1 MNETTDVVK
10 GRIENLK
17 RIATRTPNSMITF
30 TVAGTPCKAFGK
42 GAETVVRWIECD
54 PNSAGEFAG
63 HFEKRSEKYGKEFV
77 AVHGKP
83 IETERVDKADRFV
96 MAASGTGAPGA
107 ASASVPPAPNET
119 IPAKEPIGFNTD
131 LAAKETSTPL
141 SYTPPARPP
150 LPLDDFVRAEWVT
163 FEDLENQYK
172 SQRAGVKNG
181 KTASTGKASE

>member
-30 TVAGTPCKAFGK
+30 TVGGTPCKAFGK
-42 GAETVVRWIECD
+42 DAEAVVRWIERD

-83 IETERVDKADRFV
+83 IETARIDKADRFV
-96 MAASGTGAPGA
+96 MAASGTGVPGA
-107 ASASVPPAPNET
+107 ASASAPPARNEP
-119 IPAKEPIGFNTD
+119 IPAKEPIGVKTD
-131 LAAKETSTPL
+131 LAAKEPSTPM
-141 SYTPPARPP
+141 SYMLAARPP
-150 LPLDDFVRAEWVT
+150 LPVDDYVHVEGVT
-163 FEDLENQYK
+163 FEDLERQYK
-172 SQRAGVKNG
+172 SQRAGK
-181 KTASTGKASE
+181 

>member
-10 GRIENLK
+10 GKIENLK

-42 GAETVVRWIECD
+42 DAEAVVRWIGRD

-83 IETERVDKADRFV
+83 IETERIDKADRFV
-96 MAASGTGAPGA
+96 MAASGTGVPGA
-107 ASASVPPAPNET
+107 ASASAPSAPTEP
-119 IPAKEPIGFNTD
+119 IPAKEPIGFKTD
-131 LAAKETSTPL
+131 LAAKELSNPL
-141 SYTPPARPP
+141 SYKPPAQPP
-150 LPLDDFVRAEWVT
+150 LPVDDFVRVEDVT
-163 FEDLENQYK
+163 FEDLERQYE
-172 SQRAGVKNG
+172 SQKAGC
-181 KTASTGKASE
+181 

>member
-10 GRIENLK
+10 GKIENLK
-17 RIATRTPNSMITF
+17 RVATRTPNSMITF

-42 GAETVVRWIECD
+42 DAEAVVRWIERD

-83 IETERVDKADRFV
+83 IETESIDKADRFA
-96 MAASGTGAPGA
+96 MAASGTGVPGA
-107 ASASVPPAPNET
+107 ASASPSSAPTEP
-119 IPAKEPIGFNTD
+119 IPAKEPIGFKTN
-131 LAAKETSTPL
+131 LAAKEPSIPL
-141 SYTPPARPP
+141 SSMPPARAP
-150 LPLDDFVRAEWVT
+150 LPADAFARVEDVT

-172 SQRAGVKNG
+172 SQ
-181 KTASTGKASE
+181 KAARSSSLM

>member
-10 GRIENLK
+10 GKIENLK

-42 GAETVVRWIECD
+42 DAEAVVRWIERD

-83 IETERVDKADRFV
+83 IETESIDKADRFV
-96 MAASGTGAPGA
+96 MAASGTGVPGA
-107 ASASVPPAPNET
+107 ASAPTEP
-119 IPAKEPIGFNTD
+119 IPAKEPIGFKTD
-131 LAAKETSTPL
+131 LAAKELSNSL

-150 LPLDDFVRAEWVT
+150 LPVDDFVHVEGVT
-163 FEDLENQYK
+163 FEDLERQYK
-172 SQRAGVKNG
+172 SQRAGV
-181 KTASTGKASE
+181 